1 MFEYEDIKPRP
12 AQPGSVNERWARALA
27 IHLDSDQVFCLI
39 PAFLSDS

>member
-1 MFEYEDIKPRP
+1 MFEYEDIKPSR
-12 AQPGSVNERWARALA
+12 PGSQWSVQGQQAPA